1 MPKSHN
7 SRVRKQEAD
16 RTVIV
21 CRLPIH
27 YTCDQT
33 YSLAACRVKQPSRS
47 TEPELTQPPK
57 KASLLHVVRI
67 VISLLFMIGRN
78 RDYGPQAPVITPARL
93 IIVSV
98 VGAVLLV
105 TALIMLASFIAH

>member
-1 MPKSHN
+1 MK
-7 SRVRKQEAD
+7 
-16 RTVIV
+16 
-21 CRLPIH
+21 LP
-27 YTCDQT
+27 
-33 YSLAACRVKQPSRS
+33 SSS
-47 TEPELTQPPK
+47 TEPELAQPPK

-98 VGAVLLV
+98 IGAVLLV
-105 TALIMLASFIAH
+105 AGIIMLASFIAH